1 MYVDCKGNN
10 RVLCIDYTQC
20 VNTRAIPEEFLSFAR
35 QIYDSYGDLSG
46 DELEQINHTERP
58 WLEARGDL
66 KPWQNSNNVI
76 SEETMKEFYREM
88 MV

>member
-58 WLEARGDL
+58 
-66 KPWQNSNNVI
+66 
-76 SEETMKEFYREM
+76 
-88 MV
+88 